1 MKNKL
6 ALSEQT
12 MKLACT
18 PDILSVFDEE
28 ILKSGFAGETHIPR
42 LVYLTLFTGMLKR
55 PVSLVIKGPSGA
67 GKSFALNMAKQFIPD
82 TAYEEFSG
90 MSEKALVY
98 LKDLD
103 LQHKHLIIGE
113 AAGMAEGNGRTLLRQ
128 LLSEGKVTYATVQ
141 STNKGLSGEKL
152 PEVKGPCGLIMTT
165 TSTGLHLEDE
175 SRMLSVQIIESKEQI
190 VAALQSQAL
199 GGNRDTGPID
209 VTAWHELY
217 NSIRNQAPMVE
228 IPYAPKIVPYLPSSS
243 DKIKRDF
250 PQVLSLISACALLHS
265 ATRDRDSEGR
275 IIASEADYATVR
287 ELVNK
292 PISEGLGA
300 TVSDTSKRLIEAVSN
315 LAQSSQE
322 DVPFDVPHTP
332 VSLSALAT
340 ALERDRTVV
349 GRTLKKAISEGYLVD
364 QNPGQGKESIVTLG
378 ERKLPSG
385 DALPSPEEL
394 FGVVEP
400 A

>member
-1 MKNKL
+1 MTNKL

-12 MKLACT
+12 MKLART

-42 LVYLTLFTGMLKR
+42 LVYLSLLTGMLDR

-67 GKSFALNMAKQFIPD
+67 GKSYALNMAKQFIPD

-103 LQHKHLIIGE
+103 LRHKHLIIGE
-113 AAGMAEGNGRTLLRQ
+113 AAGMADGNGRTLLRQ

-141 STNKGLSGEKL
+141 STNNGLSGEKL
-152 PEVKGPCGLIMTT
+152 PEIEGPCGLIMTT
-165 TSTGLHLEDE
+165 TATGLHLEDE
-175 SRMLSVQIIESKEQI
+175 SRLLSVQVTDSKDQII
-190 VAALQSQAL
+190 AALLSQAL
-199 GGNRDTGPID
+199 GDDGSSKTID

-217 NSIRNQAPMVE
+217 NSIKAQSSQVD
-228 IPYAPKIVPYLPSSS
+228 IPFARDIVPYLPHDS

-250 PQVLSLISACALLHS
+250 PQILSLIKACARLHS
-265 ATRDRDSEGR
+265 STRDWNNEGR

-300 TVSDTSKRLIEAVSN
+300 TVSEPVRLLVEAVCN
-315 LAQSSQE
+315 LAQSSKE
-322 DVPFDVPHTP
+322 DMPFDTPHAQ
-332 VSLSALAT
+332 VSLSALAK
-340 ALERDRTVV
+340 ALDRDRSVV
-349 GRTLKKAISEGYLVD
+349 SRTLKKAISDGYLVD
-364 QNPGQGKESIVTLG
+364 ENPGQGKESMVTLG
-378 ERKLPSG
+378 ERELPSG
-385 DALPSPEEL
+385 DALPSSEEL
-394 FGVVEP
+394 FGVIETV
-400 A
+400 